1 MVTSIVLTG
10 RYNIGISQSGK
21 IKTPDGVLVD
31 IKDIPF
37 VRYRFEE
44 YTDEDLEFIS
54 ANMKKFPC
62 VHLVEINVNDNG
74 LWALEQINMAEMN
87 VAKMLYVPVGDNEV
101 ANGFTDEVLDCL
113 ENMCDFEFDKV
124 NLKDIST
131 TLYPAAVDKLKA
143 EVASITGF
151 TVNEIGVCGGPCCF
165 INGNACLTAVKARE
179 LLAAYSNDEDT
190 CVVPSANHEGNLD
203 KLDNAVDC
211 VNKCGCIRYHVF
223 TFDMEAPASK
233 VAGKKTSV
241 KVENTDAEVEVTV
254 KEKKPKVKKPK
265 GYVLTDW

>member
-10 RYNIGISQSGK
+10 RHNIGISQSGK

-37 VRYRFEE
+37 VRYRFNE
-44 YTDEDLEFIS
+44 YVEEDLQFI
-54 ANMKKFPC
+54 ADNMKKFPC
-62 VHLVEINVNDNG
+62 VHLIELNVNENG
-74 LWALEQINMAEMN
+74 LWMLEQVNLAELN
-87 VAKMLYVPVGDNEV
+87 IAKMLYMSVGDTEV
-101 ANGFTDEVLDCL
+101 ANGFSDEALDTL
-113 ENMCDFEFDKV
+113 EEMCDHDFDKV
-124 NLKDIST
+124 NLKDNST
-131 TLYPAAVDKLKA
+131 TLYPSAVDKLKA
-143 EVASITGF
+143 EVSDITNIP
-151 TVNEIGVCGGPCCF
+151 VNEIGVCGGPCCF

-179 LLAAYSNDEDT
+179 LLAAYSDDEDS

-223 TFDMEAPASK
+223 TSDMEAPASK
-233 VAGKKTSV
+233 SSGKKASV
-241 KVENTDAEVEVTV
+241 KVENTDAEIEVPV